1 MRRTDILER
10 LKAILVASD
19 EKYVATIASY
29 TEASDIR
36 DDLGLS
42 STGMLYVLIALE
54 ESFGPIFDDVTIGTF
69 RTIGDLVDYIQEHA
83 R

>member
-10 LKAILVASD
+10 LRAILVASD
-19 EKYVATIASY
+19 EKYVSSVQSY

-36 DDLGLS
+36 NDLGLS
-42 STGMLYVLIALE
+42 STGMLYLLLALE

-69 RTIGDLVDYIQEHA
+69 RTIGDLVDFIQERA
-83 R
+83 